1 MKDRL
6 FYISILLLL
15 FAACTRVTNAQTL
28 DARMKSFFSHSD
40 DNAYKMVSLMAHPFN
55 IYHSGKCEVHG
66 DSVYVAVFA
75 SWHGSNSTILIKFHY
90 DGMRFDSI
98 DVLYDNDLAKAFVAS
113 NKLKNILIDFWRN
126 HSPSTIGHIEDLF
139 GNLNSI
145 SSMQMCLAVLTV
157 LLWDSPYR

>member
-1 MKDRL
+1 MRDRL
-6 FYISILLLL
+6 LYISTILLL
-15 FAACTRVTNAQTL
+15 FTACSQVANAQNL
-28 DARMKSFFSHSD
+28 EARMKSFFSYNE

-55 IYHSGKCEVHG
+55 IYRSGKCEVQG

-126 HSPSTIGHIEDLF
+126 HSPSTIGHIEDFF